1 MSTPLRPST
10 PVAQSTPSSSTPATG
25 TWRHPKLDEIVRRQ
39 NASNFTAANVKKIT
53 YNAAGLAVIFFIG
66 KILWHLYAYPLP
78 PDNQMLT
85 RISLP
90 GLFLPGKV
98 FAYAGWVY
106 YIIQLVFVFNI
117 MMACMPLLRTT
128 DEITDIA
135 LTPAQ
140 RKLLG
145 LPPISAPPTP
155 GSQYVTPPRYART
168 TPVGGSPGARGSYSG
183 SPLSGKGSP
192 NASTTGLPFSP
203 NSSPLLQKAM
213 GGGMNGT
220 RRASYGSPS
229 PLGPSLSRVG
239 SETPGSPSPASKSG
253 GLGLNSKWLYDKGRR
268 NSGSSRL
275 YS

>member
-1 MSTPLRPST
+1 MSTPMRPST
-10 PVAQSTPSSSTPATG
+10 PVAQSTPSSSTPVTG

-53 YNAAGLAVIFFIG
+53 YNAGGLAIIFFMS
-66 KILWHLYAYPLP
+66 KLLWYF
-78 PDNQMLT
+78 
-85 RISLP
+85 LP
-90 GLFLPGKV
+90 GLFHPGKV
-98 FAYAGWVY
+98 FAYADWVY
-106 YIIQLVFVFNI
+106 YFIQLVFVFNI
-117 MMACMPLLRTT
+117 MMACMPLVRTT

-145 LPPISAPPTP
+145 LPPSSAPPTP

-239 SETPGSPSPASKSG
+239 SETPGSPSPASKTG